1 MEMMIVNFKKTFF
14 KVFLGVSLISSLAM
28 AQANY
33 LLPVSSQSINTQ
45 SAADYK
51 EVLRTSTVLKNKDA
65 NLVKK
70 VGKKIAAATEKYY
83 ALNPD
88 QKRPKGAFA
97 WEFNLLKDNTP
108 NAWCM
113 PGGKVAVFTGI
124 LPYTKDETGL
134 AVVMSHE
141 VAHAILEHGK
151 KQTNTN
157 VVKNIGGLIVSKAGG
172 SVAQTAYKYG
182 SGLGTLKY
190 SRSHETQADEMGLVF
205 MKLAGYDPTKATEF
219 WQRMSS
225 GKGSTTPQF
234 LSTHPSDATRIKNIQ
249 KFLNSAKY
257 KKSIGSK

>member
-1 MEMMIVNFKKTFF
+1 MEMMIVNWKKTVL
-14 KVFLGVSLISSLAM
+14 KIFLGVSLLSSFLM
-28 AQANY
+28 AQPNY

-45 SAADYK
+45 SAAEYK
-51 EVLRTSTVLKNKDA
+51 EVLRTSTVLNNKDA
-65 NLVKK
+65 ALVKK
-70 VGKKIAAATEKYY
+70 VGQNIAAAAEKYY
-83 ALNPD
+83 ALNPN
-88 QKRPKGAFA
+88 QKRPAGTFA
-97 WEFNLLKDNTP
+97 WEFNLLKDDTP

-134 AVVMSHE
+134 AVVMAHE

-157 VVKNIGGLIVSKAGG
+157 VVKNIGGLIVSKKGG
-172 SVAQTAYKYG
+172 ELAQTAYQHG

-190 SRSHETQADEMGLVF
+190 SRTHETQADEIGLVL

-225 GKGSTTPQF
+225 GKTSETPQF
-234 LSTHPSDATRIKNIQ
+234 LSTHPSDSTRIKNID
-249 KFLNSAKY
+249 KFLNSQKY
-257 KKSIGSK
+257 RKAIGS